1 MYRFL
6 TLTIPLIFA
15 AGSLFGQAPA
25 EAEDIRGPK
34 PQVVIPVD
42 DIPSFTLWY
51 AVGGGV
57 IAVALITMLWKKRVR
72 KQFSKTPPEVALAAL
87 VKLETNRESLTAE
100 AFANQAAQTVR
111 QYIAARFNMAVPRRT
126 TEEFLTELAQN
137 PPAALH
143 AESDQLQVFLN
154 SCDLAKFAGS
164 ELNSTQRAD
173 LVKAARIF
181 VNSTSKA
188 IAA

>member
-34 PQVVIPVD
+34 PQVVIPVVD
-42 DIPSFTLWY
+42 QPSFILWY
-51 AVGGGV
+51 ATAGGV
-57 IAVALITMLWKKRVR
+57 IAVALITLLWKKRVR

-87 VKLETNRESLTAE
+87 AELEVNGESLTAE

-111 QYIAARFNMAVPRRT
+111 QYIAARFGIAVPRRT
-126 TEEFLTELAQN
+126 TEEFLSELAQD
-137 PPAALH
+137 PPAELRT
-143 AESDQLQVFLN
+143 ESDQLRIFLN

-164 ELNSTQRAD
+164 HLNPTRRAG
-173 LVKAARIF
+173 LVEAARHF
-181 VNSTSKA
+181 VNTTSKA